1 MIERFIPAYVTE
13 IGKLSE
19 IALSGFI
26 MGFGIGMS
34 SKADHVVNTYP
45 AKWAELYEEND
56 YMFLD
61 PVVQWLMTTSGST
74 RWSSIKIPDT
84 HGIRPIAATYGLRY
98 GAVIS
103 KKLLRRRCFLA
114 FARNDREFT
123 EQEIAV
129 WEAKFSSWCPLVV
142 EERPVLNEREI
153 SVLRGLRDGLGHA
166 EIANSLS
173 ISIPTV
179 RQRQNSA
186 IHKLGAKNS
195 HNALSLAVSYQ
206 LV

>member
-13 IGKLSE
+13 IEKLSE

-45 AKWAELYEEND
+45 AKWTEMYEEND
-56 YMFLD
+56 FMFLD
-61 PVVQWLMTTSGST
+61 TVVQWLMTTSGAT
-74 RWSSIKIPDT
+74 RWSSIRIPDV
-84 HGIRPIAATYGLRY
+84 HGIRPRAATHGLRY
-98 GAVIS
+98 GAVVS
-103 KKLLRRRCFLA
+103 QKVLRRRCFLA
-114 FARNDREFT
+114 FSRNDREFT
-123 EQEIAV
+123 DEEISV
-129 WEAKFSSWCPLVV
+129 WEAKFSAWCPLVV

-153 SVLRGLRDGLGHA
+153 DVLRGLRDGFGHA
-166 EIANSLS
+166 EIAEALS

-179 RQRQNSA
+179 RQRQGSA